1 MTLIQTLIQ
10 KATLKQEVYHKTL
23 EVFGLFRQVTTDFV
37 VRNRRRVA
45 KAQYQIR
52 FEFKERGDFQFELRF
67 GSDILIFMMHT
78 NIFEL
83 PRDHEIM
90 KCTYIHEDK
99 SRTYCG
105 NIMIFNFLADSFD
118 YNRSNDLG
126 YCIARIFIN
135 RDLHYFIEG
144 KREIGLLYNNFP
156 TSILSKKEI
165 ASIVDSAI
173 LYTLN
178 FDLLT
183 PPFDQMKEVT
193 VQEMKTQ
200 LDTMSIRTGKRI
212 GYRFQ
217 ADEP

>member
-1 MTLIQTLIQ
+1 
-10 KATLKQEVYHKTL
+10 
-23 EVFGLFRQVTTDFV
+23 
-37 VRNRRRVA
+37 
-45 KAQYQIR
+45 
-52 FEFKERGDFQFELRF
+52 
-67 GSDILIFMMHT
+67 
-78 NIFEL
+78 
-83 PRDHEIM
+83 
-90 KCTYIHEDK
+90 
-99 SRTYCG
+99 
-105 NIMIFNFLADSFD
+105 LADSFD

>member
-105 NIMIFNFLADSFD
+105 NIMIFNFLADSFE

>member
-90 KCTYIHEDK
+90 KCTYIHDDK

-105 NIMIFNFLADSFD
+105 NIMIFNFLADSFE